1 MRLVNVDGI
10 ELTSREI
17 TLQYMKVIRIYYKYD
32 PKGHVVL
39 HDRLVTHT
47 HDWLVSVAP
56 KG

>member
-47 HDWLVSVAP
+47 HD
-56 KG
+56 